1 MAKGKNVKAECD
13 ICGFA
18 YPRSRLRKNSFNLW
32 VCPSDWDGS
41 YDRVNHAQ
49 NKVPDLRDRSQYV
62 MNARPDPNIDR
73 GITWDKATERY
84 TTIYQWELVEISWN
98 NV

>member
-32 VCPSDWDGS
+32 VCPNDWDGS

-62 MNARPDPNIDR
+62 MNARPDPNILIEGLL
-73 GITWDKATERY
+73 GIKPHKDIPQY
-84 TTIYQWELVEISWN
+84 TSGSW
-98 NV
+98 

>member
-1 MAKGKNVKAECD
+1 MARGKHVRAECD

-18 YPRSRLRKNSFNLW
+18 YKRTLLRKNSFDLW
-32 VCPSDWDGS
+32 VCPNDWDGS

-49 NKVPDLRDRSQYV
+49 NKTPNLRDNSQYV

-73 GITWDKATERY
+73 NIKWEDATEVY
-84 TTIYQWELVEISWN
+84 TTIYQWELVDKKWST
-98 NV
+98 V

>member
-1 MAKGKNVKAECD
+1 MAKGKHVRAECD

-18 YPRSRLRKNSFNLW
+18 YRRTLLRKNSFDLW
-32 VCPSDWDGS
+32 VCPNDWDGS

-49 NKVPDLRDRSQYV
+49 NKTPNLRDNSQYL

-73 GITWDKATERY
+73 NIKWEDATEVY
-84 TTIYQWELVEISWN
+84 TTIYQWELVDKKWST
-98 NV
+98 V

>member
-1 MAKGKNVKAECD
+1 MARGKHVRAECD

-18 YPRSRLRKNSFNLW
+18 YKRTLLRKNSFDLW
-32 VCPSDWDGS
+32 VCPNDWDGS

-49 NKVPDLRDRSQYV
+49 NKTPNLRDNSQYL

-73 GITWDKATERY
+73 NIKWEDATEVY
-84 TTIYQWELVEISWN
+84 TTIYQWELVDKKWST
-98 NV
+98 V

>member
-1 MAKGKNVKAECD
+1 MARGKHVRAECD

-18 YPRSRLRKNSFNLW
+18 YRRTLLRKNSFDLW
-32 VCPSDWDGS
+32 VCPNDWDGS

-49 NKVPDLRDRSQYV
+49 NKTPNLRDNSQYV

-73 GITWDKATERY
+73 NIKWEDATEVY
-84 TTIYQWELVEISWN
+84 TTIYQWELVDKKWST
-98 NV
+98 V

>member
-1 MAKGKNVKAECD
+1 MARGKHVRAECD

-18 YPRSRLRKNSFNLW
+18 YRRTLLRKNSFDLW
-32 VCPSDWDGS
+32 VCPNDWDGS

-49 NKVPDLRDRSQYV
+49 NKTPNLRDNSQYL

-73 GITWDKATERY
+73 NIKWEDATEVY
-84 TTIYQWELVEISWN
+84 TTIYQWELVDKGWN
-98 NV
+98 TV

>member
-1 MAKGKNVKAECD
+1 MARGKHVRAECD

-18 YPRSRLRKNSFNLW
+18 YRRTLLRKNSFDLW
-32 VCPSDWDGS
+32 VCPNDWDGS

-49 NKVPDLRDRSQYV
+49 NKTPNLRDNSQYL

-73 GITWDKATERY
+73 NIKWEDATEVY
-84 TTIYQWELVEISWN
+84 TTIYQWELVDKKWST
-98 NV
+98 V

>member
-1 MAKGKNVKAECD
+1 MARGKHVRAECD

-18 YPRSRLRKNSFNLW
+18 YKRTLLRKNSFDLW
-32 VCPSDWDGS
+32 VCPNDWDGS

-49 NKVPDLRDRSQYV
+49 NKTPNLRDNSQYL

-73 GITWDKATERY
+73 NIKWEDATEVY
-84 TTIYQWELVEISWN
+84 TTIYQWELVNKKWST
-98 NV
+98 V

>member
-1 MAKGKNVKAECD
+1 MARGKHVRAECD

-18 YPRSRLRKNSFNLW
+18 YRRTLLRKNSFDLW
-32 VCPSDWDGS
+32 VCPNDWDGS

-49 NKVPDLRDRSQYV
+49 NKTPNLRDNSQYV

-73 GITWDKATERY
+73 NIDWESATEVY
-84 TTIYQWELVEISWN
+84 TTIYQWELTDKKWSTV
-98 NV
+98 